1 MKNKQ
6 FVYCLE
12 AVADVENSTTTKV
25 LQNLE
30 KLTLNEGIAS
40 IYKTCDSI
48 EGFEESLNTLFY
60 DDHHFK
66 DYKVIYMIMSGE
78 ENSICLNNYYYSFEE
93 LAELFEGKM
102 KGKILHFANSK
113 IVNLSPEES
122 QYFID
127 ITGARAISGFGVSST
142 LLNSELLDNAFF
154 KLCQQED
161 DIFHVVEELHY
172 KHYELCKLLDF
183 RLYY

>member
-12 AVADVENSTTTKV
+12 GVSDVENTTPTKG
-25 LQNLE
+25 LENLE
-30 KLTLNEGIAS
+30 KLTLTTGITS

-48 EGFEESLNTLFY
+48 EGLEDSLSTLLY
-60 DDHHFK
+60 DDHHFN
-66 DYKVIYMIMSGE
+66 DYQVIYLILQGE
-78 ENSICLNNYYYSFEE
+78 ENSICLNDYFYSFEE

-102 KGKILHFANSK
+102 KGKILHFANTK

-127 ITGARAISGFGVSST
+127 ITGARAISGYGVSSNYI
-142 LLNSELLDNAFF
+142 NSQLLD
-154 KLCQQED
+154 
-161 DIFHVVEELHY
+161 Y
-172 KHYELCKLLDF
+172 
-183 RLYY
+183 

>member
-12 AVADVENSTTTKV
+12 AVTDVENSTPSTV
-25 LQNLE
+25 LKNLE
-30 KLTLNEGIAS
+30 KLTLDSGITS

-48 EGFEESLNTLFY
+48 EGLEESLSTLFY

-66 DYKVIYMIMSGE
+66 DYKVIYMVMHGE
-78 ENSICLNNYYYSFEE
+78 KNSICLNEYFYSFEE

-102 KGKILHFANSK
+102 KGKILHFANTK

-127 ITGARAISGFGVSST
+127 ITGAIAISGYGFSSNNHT
-142 LLNSELLDNAFF
+142 SLLLDNAFF
-154 KLCQQED
+154 KLSQQQD
-161 DIFHVVEELHY
+161 DILQVVEELHQ